1 MRTELRSGLGARC
14 AQAGQGKGHLLP
26 APGTGALGM
35 GSESGGSHGG
45 LCQPP
50 ACPHLP
56 SKAAQ
61 RMGGEPSPQEKPRV
75 QHQCLTVICALSAL
89 PLKTILTAFQ
99 GTPQPPRNIW
109 SSVNKRAWRE
119 PQSLNTYIHIRH
131 RNAMLTFSW

>member
-1 MRTELRSGLGARC
+1 MRTELCSGLGARC

-61 RMGGEPSPQEKPRV
+61 RMGRRA
-75 QHQCLTVICALSAL
+75 I
-89 PLKTILTAFQ
+89 
-99 GTPQPPRNIW
+99 PPREAQGAA
-109 SSVNKRAWRE
+109 SVSHCDLCPECFAFENHFNSFSGHTATTKEYLELRE
-119 PQSLNTYIHIRH
+119 
-131 RNAMLTFSW
+131 